1 MRIDELKP
9 AKGSRR
15 ARKRVGRGPS
25 AGGGKTAGRGQK
37 GQGSRTSW
45 SVPRGFEGGQ
55 MPLTQRVP
63 KLRGFYNRFRVEYQV
78 LNCGKLNRFEAGA
91 TVDVEALQAAG
102 LIRTGSRPVKLLAGG
117 GAPPKITVRVHR
129 ASRSAVAALEAVGGV
144 VELLGGAEAA
154 VQAEPEPPEGG
165 QVRDS

>member
-1 MRIDELKP
+1 
-9 AKGSRR
+9 
-15 ARKRVGRGPS
+15 
-25 AGGGKTAGRGQK
+25 
-37 GQGSRTSW
+37 
-45 SVPRGFEGGQ
+45 

-91 TVDVEALQAAG
+91 TVDVEALQAVG

-117 GAPPKITVRVHR
+117 GAPPKVTVKVHR
-129 ASRSAVAALEAVGGV
+129 ASRSAIAAIEAAGGV
-144 VELLGGAEAA
+144 VELLGGPEAA
-154 VQAEPEPPEGG
+154 VQAEPEPSEGG

>member
-1 MRIDELKP
+1 MRLDELKP

-15 ARKRVGRGPS
+15 ARKRVGRGIS

-91 TVDVEALQAAG
+91 TVDIEALQGAG
-102 LIRTGSRPVKLLAGG
+102 LIRTGLRPVKLLAGG
-117 GAPPKITVRVHR
+117 GAPPAGGPPAGGNGAPRGGGRGPGRGPQQPNVFHRVK
-129 ASRSAVAALEAVGGV
+129 
-144 VELLGGAEAA
+144 
-154 VQAEPEPPEGG
+154 
-165 QVRDS
+165 

>member
-1 MRIDELKP
+1 MRLDELRP
-9 AKGSRR
+9 AKGSRKT
-15 ARKRVGRGPS
+15 RKRVGRGIS

-78 LNCGKLNRFEAGA
+78 LNCGKLGRFEEGS
-91 TVDVEALQAAG
+91 TVDLEALRTAG
-102 LIRTGSRPVKLLAGG
+102 LVRHASRPVKLLAGG
-117 GAPPKITVRVHR
+117 GAPPKITIRVHR
-129 ASRSAVAALEAVGGV
+129 ASRAAIAAVEAAGGA
-144 VELLGGAEAA
+144 VELLAA
-154 VQAEPEPPEGG
+154 PEPADQAEPEAAEGG
-165 QVRDS
+165 QVSAP